1 MRTSSNLSSKLT
13 IGFLPLYDINGPSSR
28 YRVFQFLQPLE
39 QQGFQC
45 RLLPAP
51 QRNLFKRLAYLPRLF
66 LLALQSDV
74 LFIQKRTLPIWVLNL
89 LVHLNPRIIYDFDDA
104 IFLQPA
110 HKDCLDEMLKRAKV
124 VIAGNE
130 YLASYARK
138 YQSPVVVIPTVVDTD
153 RYKPAVSA
161 SRSGGERIVLG
172 WIGSDPN
179 ADGLELL
186 LPVFQWLERRYGS
199 GLLVRMIAGKNWRA
213 NPSVPIE
220 YVPWRLETSLSE
232 LQRLDIG
239 LAPLKDTEWNR
250 GKCGLKLIQ
259 YMAVGIPAVASP
271 VGVQSQIVEHNRS
284 GFLASSLEDWRSAL
298 VSLIEDKLL
307 RLQMGNEAR
316 RRAET
321 YFSVRAVMPALSNII
336 AQVAT

>member
-1 MRTSSNLSSKLT
+1 MMRSSRIPSKLT

-45 RLLPAP
+45 RFIPAP
-51 QRNLFKRLAYLPRLF
+51 QRNLFKRLTYLPRLF

-74 LFIQKRTLPIWVLNL
+74 LFIQKRTLPIWVLNR

-104 IFLQPA
+104 IYLQPA
-110 HKDCLDEMLKRAKV
+110 HKDCLDEMLRRVKM

-138 YQSPVVVIPTVVDTD
+138 YQSQVVVIPTVVDTD
-153 RYKPAVSA
+153 RYKPGVKAP
-161 SRSGGERIVLG
+161 RFGNERVILG

-186 LPVFQWLERRYGS
+186 LPVFQWLEWRYGS
-199 GLLVRMIAGKNWRA
+199 GLVMRIIAGKNWRA
-213 NPSVPIE
+213 NPSVPIV
-220 YVPWRLETSLSE
+220 YVPWSLEISLNE
-232 LQRLDIG
+232 LQRFDIG
-239 LAPLKDTEWNR
+239 LAPLRDTEWNR

-284 GFLASSLEDWRSAL
+284 GFLVSSLEDWRSAL
-298 VSLIEDKLL
+298 VNLIENKLL

-316 RRAET
+316 RRAEAC
-321 YFSVRAVMPALSNII
+321 YSVRAVMPSLLDTI